1 MAAIDPNAGKRS
13 APSRSGTARFLD
25 GLGNIVLRVLPLV
38 AVFVAYGVAGHNTT
52 TDIQGLK
59 SLEQLGVGLIAG
71 IAVYTV
77 IAELTLRSMPRRL
90 SDEIGALVRELEPL
104 KKTVA
109 TLDAAVAEQL
119 RALTDL
125 REMEIF
131 YEKDDALIRA
141 RRLQSS
147 ASQGVDA
154 MWTLIPYDDALRQ
167 YFAETLRERIYTSR
181 IVSASNVPLEHLLD
195 HIDKSWEYL
204 AAGTYQL
211 HLVRECNY
219 EALIVDHTTAGL
231 FFYSSQG
238 YGSCFMS
245 SSSGRFV
252 QVVGGLIADLKRPDG
267 RIPIERDAPKDL
279 DRIRTWLDSYYQGL

>member
-1 MAAIDPNAGKRS
+1 VATDTARAG
-13 APSRSGTARFLD
+13 ASRSGISRFLD
-25 GLGNIVLRVLPLV
+25 GLGTFVLRILPLV
-38 AVFVAYGVAGHNTT
+38 AVFVAYGVAGHNTS
-52 TDIQGLK
+52 TDLSGLK
-59 SLEQLGVGLIAG
+59 SLEQLVISLVAG

-77 IAELTLRSMPRRL
+77 IAEVTLRRLPRRL
-90 SDEIGALVRELEPL
+90 SDEIAALVSELEPL
-104 KKTVA
+104 KQNVA

-125 REMEIF
+125 REMEVF

-141 RRLQSS
+141 RRLQAS

-154 MWTLIPYDDALRQ
+154 MWTLIPYDNALKE

-195 HIDKSWEYL
+195 HIDQSWEYL
-204 AAGTYQL
+204 ATGSYQL
-211 HLVRECNY
+211 HLVKECNY

-238 YGSCFMS
+238 FGSCFMS

-252 QVVGGLIADLKRPDG
+252 QVVGGLIADLKRSDG
-267 RIPIERDAPKDL
+267 RVPIDRDAPKDL
-279 DRIRTWLDSYYQGL
+279 DRIRTWLDSYYQGLA